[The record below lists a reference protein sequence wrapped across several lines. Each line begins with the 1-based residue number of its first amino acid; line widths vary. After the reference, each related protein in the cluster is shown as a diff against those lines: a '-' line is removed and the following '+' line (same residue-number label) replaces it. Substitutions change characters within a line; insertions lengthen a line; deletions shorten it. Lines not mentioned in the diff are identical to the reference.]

1 MQFLAALYCLSF
13 PSVQSNVSLLLALSS
28 SEFTRAQFMLFNP
41 FKDTAAIC
49 TAVASV
55 FVPKGNGISGEKKKK
70 KKNPFYSN

>member
-1 MQFLAALYCLSF
+1 
-13 PSVQSNVSLLLALSS
+13 
-28 SEFTRAQFMLFNP
+28 MLFNP